1 MANRLRGWLSQ
12 LARVFQ
18 PFGDTQ
24 GRPRPST
31 RSPVPAARVQAGQG
45 LLVIVESPAKAETL
59 RGYLKADYPD
69 VTVMASLGHL
79 RDLPKDRLGVDV
91 AHGFKPE
98 YEIAGGRDKTAAA
111 LIKKIETAQRI
122 LLATD
127 PDREG
132 EAVAWHVV
140 QLFKAESQGMVSDSR
155 TTIER
160 VTFNAVT
167 PEAVR
172 AALRQPRPL
181 DLRQVKAA
189 VARRVADRLIGYS
202 ISPVLWRGIKG
213 RRGTSA
219 GRVQSAA
226 LRLLVDHDRQADGW
240 QVEL

>member
-1 MANRLRGWLSQ
+1 MANRFFGWVSN

-18 PFGDTQ
+18 RGPASGS
-24 GRPRPST
+24 GR
-31 RSPVPAARVQAGQG
+31 G

-59 RGYLKADYPD
+59 RGYLKADYPG

-98 YEIAGGRDKTAAA
+98 YEIAGGRDKTAEA

-140 QLFKAESQGMVSDSR
+140 QLSSAQAAGKRV
-155 TTIER
+155 ER

-189 VARRVADRLIGYS
+189 IARRVADRLIGYS
-202 ISPVLWRGIKG
+202 ISPVLWRGIQGK
-213 RRGTSA
+213 RGTSA